1 MDNRTK
7 IKDSFLL
14 SVNRFHIET
23 QLVNVFHPALKQTK
37 VLTVSGE
44 RANRCLLTIY
54 RELR

>member
-37 VLTVSGE
+37 VLMVSGE